1 MLLVYKAE
9 YGAIE
14 HAVKTGD
21 MEKLKMLLSG
31 FFLKTLEKAMP
42 TPAVAKRIV

>member
-1 MLLVYKAE
+1 MADIKIGKNTVNYLQAE

-31 FFLKTLEKAMP
+31 F
-42 TPAVAKRIV
+42 